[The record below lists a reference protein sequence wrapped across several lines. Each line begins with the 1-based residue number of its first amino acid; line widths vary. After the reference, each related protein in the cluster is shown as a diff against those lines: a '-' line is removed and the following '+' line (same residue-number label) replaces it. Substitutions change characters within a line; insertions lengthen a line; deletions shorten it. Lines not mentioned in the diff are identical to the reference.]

1 MPSEQGYDIKSLR
14 FTELNSY
21 KGFSSVI
28 TNNYSQR
35 FKRAFRIKGHSSG
48 SEGQNRDLQNTKYKG
63 VYPNS
68 GNMNN
73 ASTN

>member
-1 MPSEQGYDIKSLR
+1 M
-14 FTELNSY
+14 
-21 KGFSSVI
+21 
-28 TNNYSQR
+28 NNYSYK
-35 FKRAFRIKGHSSG
+35 FKSAFRIKGQSSG
-48 SEGQNRDLQNTKYKG
+48 SEEQKRDLQNIKYKV